1 MGTQAM
7 EAQAMIAAEPR
18 PRTLIADDQPDVLEA
33 LRLLLKG
40 AGFSTE
46 AVTSPAAAL
55 DALRRESFDLLLM
68 DLNYA
73 RDTTSGYEGLNLLA
87 RVREL
92 DSELPVVVM
101 TAWGSVDIAIEAL
114 RGGVTDFILK
124 PWEND
129 QLIAMLR
136 RHIKKG
142 RAARDSQKLSAQRQQ
157 ELSDARAIQE
167 RLIPDSIPQ
176 LEGYTIAAA
185 WEPARTVGGD
195 YYDVLSFDSDT
206 IAMCIGDVSG
216 KGMPAALLMSNVQAA
231 FRALATRNEL
241 PAGICARLNSAV
253 ASSTRQDRFIS
264 FFYCVLEGRSG
275 RLAYANAGHNPP
287 VLIRANGSVERL
299 ECGGSVLG
307 PFEVASYEQCETVI
321 RSGDRLLMFTDGV
334 TEACAPGGEEFGEE
348 RLIKLAV
355 ENRAMDAA
363 GLRGAIIDSLRGFTF
378 GSFGDDVTLIVLSAG
393 L

>member
-216 KGMPAALLMSNVQAA
+216 KGMPPHS
-231 FRALATRNEL
+231 
-241 PAGICARLNSAV
+241 
-253 ASSTRQDRFIS
+253 
-264 FFYCVLEGRSG
+264 
-275 RLAYANAGHNPP
+275 
-287 VLIRANGSVERL
+287 
-299 ECGGSVLG
+299 
-307 PFEVASYEQCETVI
+307 
-321 RSGDRLLMFTDGV
+321 
-334 TEACAPGGEEFGEE
+334 
-348 RLIKLAV
+348 
-355 ENRAMDAA
+355 
-363 GLRGAIIDSLRGFTF
+363 
-378 GSFGDDVTLIVLSAG
+378 
-393 L
+393 